1 MATSEQGDLAKKR
14 VGLLTGILPLMVIAH
29 FAHHLLTALPTPLL
43 PMIRSDFNLDYTQAG
58 MVVSAF
64 SLAYGFGS
72 LPSGWVTDYVGARI
86 MITIGTCGVAVAGV
100 LVGLSPAFMVLLA
113 FMALMGLAA
122 GGYHP
127 AAPPIISASV
137 PAEKRGRALGLH
149 TIGGGA
155 SYFLAPI
162 LAAWIASWGGWRGAF
177 IALSAVTI
185 AFGIFFYI
193 KIGRT
198 FIKKAGAAA
207 PAQMVDLAEPGRRKR
222 LFLVIGM
229 STVTAAIV
237 NSALAFVPLYAVDHF
252 GLSKTVA
259 ASFLSLYYTAGFWVG
274 PVAGY
279 FADRVGTV
287 PLLMGVSLAVG
298 PMVYLLTVVPGV
310 PMYLLM
316 IVLLGI
322 ITYTRMPI
330 SETYI
335 VGRTSPHNRSTIL
348 GVYYF
353 GGLEGAGVLT
363 PIIGFLIDHYSFQT
377 AFMASAG
384 IALLV
389 AVIGTISLW
398 GRRN

>member
-1 MATSEQGDLAKKR
+1 
-14 VGLLTGILPLMVIAH
+14 
-29 FAHHLLTALPTPLL
+29 
-43 PMIRSDFNLDYTQAG
+43 
-58 MVVSAF
+58 
-64 SLAYGFGS
+64 
-72 LPSGWVTDYVGARI
+72 
-86 MITIGTCGVAVAGV
+86 
-100 LVGLSPAFMVLLA
+100 MVLLA

-198 FIKKAGAAA
+198 FIKKAAAAA

-252 GLSKTVA
+252 GLSKTAA

-298 PMVYLLTVVPGV
+298 PMVYLLAVVPGL

-353 GGLEGAGVLT
+353 GGMEGAGVLT

-377 AFMASAG
+377 AFMASAA